1 MRTILSMLDTLSS
14 RKTIR
19 VEPQDDRKKLEL
31 RLG

>member
-1 MRTILSMLDTLSS
+1 MTTILSMLDTLSS

-19 VEPQDDRKKLEL
+19 VEPQDDRKKFEL